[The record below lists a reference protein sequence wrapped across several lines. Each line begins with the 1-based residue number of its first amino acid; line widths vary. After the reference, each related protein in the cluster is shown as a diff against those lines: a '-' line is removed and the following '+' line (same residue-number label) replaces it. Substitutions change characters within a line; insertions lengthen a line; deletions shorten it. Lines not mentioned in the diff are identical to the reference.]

1 MDIPKE
7 PFWQAKLLNNSVVI
21 LKEHPTSR
29 FLYQIRELLAI
40 VPVQDVERLIYWCH
54 ESLPWLSLMKGCG
67 LCYLLQQYS
76 VIGHAHSIT
85 CKICHE
91 FLFSRF
97 FECNINPKYRGK
109 PFRISSS
116 AWGLGVELLL
126 FFCFFTALKQ

>member
-97 FECNINPKYRGK
+97 LSATSIPNTEESRFVFLRVPGDLVWNYY
-109 PFRISSS
+109 SSFAFS
-116 AWGLGVELLL
+116 LH
-126 FFCFFTALKQ
+126 